1 MDPSPALA
9 SVDPRTRRLPR
20 WLRWALPLAAL
31 ALLLAAGVFLW
42 AWTAQYRLA
51 AQVAAAV
58 LAEDAHAR
66 AGEAAQVLAAQT
78 PEDLA
83 WLAQRAAEAALGL
96 PAPLPAGNLLPTADP
111 AQVLRVRALDG
122 EIYAAAVQR
131 RYADSTGAVYAF
143 DLTQRYQRTPPGGW
157 VRLPPDPASLVLLTS
172 YNGQRLSANLPL
184 ADADTL
190 LPALQQ
196 ADLALSQVCAEW
208 TICALDLKLRLD
220 FGAADELARPRAP
233 LRPAAPV
240 PGGYPLILDL
250 PVVTRAEDGG
260 YRLPAPSLAGRPA
273 DAAAQAAY
281 TRALT
286 AQLLGL
292 LAGEAAGKPR
302 SATDYF
308 LDAIVA
314 RAEARL
320 GLSAGGAGEWQPYD
334 YVSPDNLWQQSRPL
348 YSGPPAGLAE
358 RQQVVELMT
367 LAGLSPDD
375 EGRLLANTRRA
386 DAGGL
391 VNWLGGIIGR
401 PAALRMVQDRTAQ
414 LQAGLP
420 APGPEA
426 WALAEGLTLACA
438 DGISVVQAGAPR
450 LVLAEALGAGQLR
463 AGERLFAEDRLF
475 PGEWSPDGRY
485 LALTVVYP
493 TRVASSAPSTG
504 MAVLEAAT
512 GQVTAVTRA
521 EGVFDLGWSAE
532 GELIFVRYAPEA
544 GDVTGLSLLGYHPA
558 SGALRSLLP
567 DSVRLFSLAASS
579 WSVDHGALALT
590 VSPIPPYTSA
600 AIVRLDE
607 EAVVQALGEPGYA
620 FAPVFAPGSTAAAG
634 RAAFLTGAQ
643 AGFPVG
649 AWELN
654 VIDLA
659 TQAVSTV
666 LKSADL
672 VGGPTDVVFAIE
684 WSPDSKHIVFQ
695 VAPEG
700 RFVAVTPETGQ
711 WRDWMGVPGVPAD
724 FSADG
729 RHLLAMESTGV
740 GQMLVYSLLELGAAR
755 DAPAHRFVA
764 RAAAW
769 SPAGHRLAL
778 ANDLGVFVVDPDTQA
793 YAWLRAGQCR
803 LAW

>member
-1 MDPSPALA
+1 MDPFPAPPPA
-9 SVDPRTRRLPR
+9 RTGTPRRRVAR
-20 WLRWALPLAAL
+20 WLGWALAAL
-31 ALLLAAGVFLW
+31 ALAALATAAF
-42 AWTAQYRLA
+42 AWLARQRLTGELA
-51 AQVAAAV
+51 AQVAYEDKQARLGAVALV
-58 LAEDAHAR
+58 LAVQAADDA
-66 AGEAAQVLAAQT
+66 
-78 PEDLA
+78 A
-83 WLAQRAAEAALGL
+83 WRDQRAAETTLGL
-96 PAPLPAGNLLPTADP
+96 PAPLPVENLLPTDAA
-111 AQVLRVRALDG
+111 AQVRSVIAVEAD
-122 EIYAAAVQR
+122 IYAVVVQR
-131 RYADSTGAVYAF
+131 QYADSTGAAF
-143 DLTQRYQRTPPGGW
+143 AFELTQRYRRLAPGLW
-157 VRLPPDPASLVLLTS
+157 ERLPPDPASLALLTS
-172 YNGQRLSANLPL
+172 FTGQRLNANLPVG
-184 ADADTL
+184 DADTL
-190 LPALQQ
+190 LPVLEQ
-196 ADLALSQVCAEW
+196 ADLALSRVCAEW
-208 TICALDLKLRLD
+208 AMCALGLKLMVD
-220 FGAADELARPRAP
+220 FTATDEMAHLRAP
-233 LRPAAPV
+233 LRPAAPI

-250 PVVTRAEDGG
+250 PMVPRGADGT

-292 LAGEAAGKPR
+292 LAGEAAGRPR

-320 GLSAGGAGEWQPYD
+320 GLSSGGAGGWQPYD
-334 YVSPDNLWQQSRPL
+334 YVSPDNLWQQTRPL
-348 YSGPPAGLAE
+348 YSGPAAGLAE

-367 LAGLSPDD
+367 LAGLSAAD

-391 VNWLGGIIGR
+391 VNWLGQIIGR
-401 PAALRMVQDRTAQ
+401 PAALRLVQDRKAR
-414 LQAGLP
+414 LQASLP
-420 APGPEA
+420 APGPDD

-438 DGISVVQAGAPR
+438 DGLSVVRAGAPR
-450 LVLAEALGAGQLR
+450 LVLPEAMGAGQLR

-493 TRVASSAPSTG
+493 TRVASSTPSTG
-504 MAVLEAAT
+504 LAVLDAAT
-512 GQVTAVTRA
+512 GAVTAVARA
-521 EGVFDLGWSAE
+521 EGMFDLGWSAE
-532 GELIFVRYAPEA
+532 GELLFVRYAPEA
-544 GDVTGLSLLGYHPA
+544 GDMTSLSLLGYHPA
-558 SGALRSLLP
+558 TGALRNLLP

-600 AIVRLDE
+600 AIVTLGP
-607 EAVVQALGEPGYA
+607 EAVVQALGEQGYA
-620 FAPVFAPGSTAAAG
+620 FAPVFAPGSTPTGG

-672 VGGPTDVVFAIE
+672 VGGSTDVVFAIE
-684 WSPDSKHIVFQ
+684 WSPDGKHIVFQ

-711 WRDWMGVPGVPAD
+711 WRDWTGVPGVPAD

-729 RHLLAMESTGV
+729 RHLMAMESTGV
-740 GQMLVYSLLELGAAR
+740 GQMLVYSLLELDAVP

-764 RAAAW
+764 RGVVW

-778 ANDLGVFVVDPDTQA
+778 ANDLGVFVLDPDTQA
-793 YAWLRAGQCR
+793 YAWLRAGACR
-803 LAW
+803 LSW